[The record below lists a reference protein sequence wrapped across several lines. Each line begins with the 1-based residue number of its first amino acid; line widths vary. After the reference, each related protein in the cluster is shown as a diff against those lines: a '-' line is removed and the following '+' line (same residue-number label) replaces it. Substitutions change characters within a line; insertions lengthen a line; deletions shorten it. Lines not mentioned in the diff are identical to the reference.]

1 MKWLRGFLTPA
12 LALSIALI
20 SNATAADKASGPAA
34 VTKAAY
40 RTALDHFGFD
50 PAAVKAQQDHLTLD
64 LYGRLL
70 KKANEPTQPGDAGDI
85 DGDVFLDSQDVPTKW
100 EVGEAAIDGTKAKVK
115 VTLQWD
121 KEKRHYSVLLA
132 QINGAWKIYDIVYD
146 HDGSLTD
153 LLK

>member
-1 MKWLRGFLTPA
+1 MKWLRDSRLPVLALLIA
-12 LALSIALI
+12 LA
-20 SNATAADKASGPAA
+20 SNVSAADEAGGPAA
-34 VTKAAY
+34 VTKATY

-70 KKANEPTQPGDAGDI
+70 KKANEPTSPGDAPDI

-100 EVGEAAIDGTKAKVK
+100 EVGEATVEGTKAKVK
-115 VTLQWD
+115 VTLEWD

-146 HDGSLTD
+146 KDGTLTD